1 MARNTSVVLGDHFAE
16 FVDRQVRDGRYGSTS
31 EVLRAALRL
40 LEAEETRLEAL
51 RAALAE
57 GEASGPAE
65 ALDLERFLA
74 ERRTA

>member
-31 EVLRAALRL
+31 EVFRAALRL

-51 RAALAE
+51 RSALAE

-65 ALDLERFLA
+65 ALDLDQFLA